1 MGAPGSQRMPPR
13 FPGMI
18 PNVDGG
24 GGGLAPDMAARTRG
38 MMPMTA
44 GHSLPPAAM
53 QHQHSGAMQRMGSG
67 SPHLQP
73 GHIQAMPSP
82 AWQGGPGSRPSSA
95 SPSLADARQNGGAL
109 HPGAF
114 CQYFAAS

>member
-1 MGAPGSQRMPPR
+1 MGPSGQQRMPPR

-38 MMPMTA
+38 MMPSMAA

-67 SPHLQP
+67 SPHLLP
-73 GHIQAMPSP
+73 GNQGMPSQ
-82 AWQGGPGSRPSSA
+82 AWQAGPGSRPSSA
-95 SPSLADARQNGGAL
+95 SPSLAEARQNGGAL
-109 HPGAF
+109 HPGGF
-114 CQYFAAS
+114 CLRLAAG